1 MLKRLNIA
9 LGLNPS
15 HFTFHSFR
23 RSEATLAF
31 NSHILIQSIKRHGT
45 WTSDIV
51 FHYIQADQS
60 SGEQL
65 ACALADAI
73 DP

>member
-1 MLKRLNIA
+1 MA

-23 RSEATLAF
+23 RSGATLAF
-31 NSHILIQSIKRHGT
+31 NFHVPIQRHGT
-45 WTSDIV
+45 WTSDCV
-51 FHYIQADQS
+51 YRYIQADQS

-65 ACALADAI
+65 ACALANAI
-73 DP
+73 DA